1 MFLLDYFFFF
11 FLLFVHI
18 YITSI
23 KLSKFKMPKVHHSH
37 QNKEKKKKLPTG
49 SPIMSFMGFLLD
61 IFFRFLACLFAV
73 MSSSL
78 L

>member
-37 QNKEKKKKLPTG
+37 QNKGEKKSCPQVPQL
-49 SPIMSFMGFLLD
+49 SFMGFLLD
-61 IFFRFLACLFAV
+61 FFRFLACLFAV